1 VIFAE
6 MQALKNYLLSVVD
19 VVTVLSIRE
28 YLFLH
33 ILCFNDLLMA

>member
-1 VIFAE
+1 MIFAE

-28 YLFLH
+28 YLFLQFAY
-33 ILCFNDLLMA
+33 IIFE